1 MTETIRLGGFARS
14 RRDFIRWGWSLGAGL
29 VLPAGF
35 AGCGGGNGN
44 GSSNVARRLHDE
56 TFVEP
61 PTLESRNGLLDVT
74 LEVAYRE
81 TTLAGKP
88 VRLRSLGNSL
98 PAPTLRV
105 QPGDLLRIRLANN
118 LPPNAR
124 SVEPVRH
131 LRYPNSTNLHTHGLH
146 VTPGLVSAGV
156 YGDYVMDDPA
166 LGVQPG
172 QSRQHEF
179 RIRADHPPGACW
191 YHPHLHGATAIQV
204 GSGMAGALIIRG
216 EIDRIP
222 EIAAAVERVF
232 VFQAPITDDDGVLE
246 SFVQVTDR
254 PFNELSF
261 LVNGVQRPRLV
272 MHTGEVQNWRFVH
285 AGIFNFLN
293 LVLDGHTLHVHG
305 HDGLPRAQM
314 LAIGAETVDGLVLAP
329 GNRASVLVQ
338 AGAPGTYYL
347 RTLGPLADILAE
359 VVVIE
364 EPRPM
369 ALPAGPLPVPAL
381 LAPITDEELA
391 SGGGLQRHIVLRQIF
406 NPDGSP
412 VTAAPANAVV
422 RPGDELA
429 DWVFQTGN
437 TAIADNVFAIGA
449 AGISAT
455 GVPAL
460 PGEFVPFQSVRAA
473 KQTVP
478 LNSVEEWTVY
488 NMNAISHPF
497 HLHVYPFQV
506 VKVNGRRIDP
516 YWADTVA
523 LPPDG
528 SPTDPTSITFRT
540 RFVNFDGAFVMHC
553 HMLVHEDM
561 GMMQTVEVVA

>member
-1 MTETIRLGGFARS
+1 MTEALRSGEVSCS
-14 RRDFIRWGWSLGAGL
+14 RRDFVRWGWSLGAGL

-35 AGCGGGNGN
+35 AGCGGGNG
-44 GSSNVARRLHDE
+44 SDSTAVRRLHDE

-61 PTLESRNGLLDVT
+61 PTLESRNGVLDVT
-74 LEVAYRE
+74 LEVAYLT
-81 TTLAGKP
+81 TTLAGSP
-88 VRLRSLGNSL
+88 VKLRSLGRSI

-105 QPGDLLRIRLANN
+105 QAGDTLRIRLVNN
-118 LPPNAR
+118 LPPNPP
-124 SVEPVRH
+124 SIEPVRH

-156 YGDYVMDDPA
+156 YGDYVMDDPE

-216 EIDRIP
+216 ETDRIP
-222 EIAAAVERVF
+222 EIEAALERVF
-232 VFQAPITDDDGVLE
+232 VFQAPITNDDGVLE

-261 LVNGVQRPRLV
+261 LVNGVRRPRLV
-272 MHTGEVQNWRFVH
+272 MYTGEVQNWRFVH

-293 LVLDGHTLHVHG
+293 LVLDGHVLHVHG
-305 HDGLPRAQM
+305 HDGLPRAAL
-314 LAIGAETVDGLVLAP
+314 LAIGAEGPDGLVLAP
-329 GNRASVLVQ
+329 GNRASLLVQ
-338 AGAPGTYYL
+338 AVAPGTYYL

-359 VVVIE
+359 VLVIE
-364 EPRPM
+364 EARPM
-369 ALPAGPLPVPAL
+369 TLPVGPLPVPAL
-381 LAPITDEELA
+381 LAPISDEELA
-391 SGGGLQRHIVLRQIF
+391 SGGGLQRHIVLRQIS
-406 NPDGSP
+406 NPDRSP
-412 VTAAPANAVV
+412 VTAPPANAVV
-422 RPGDELA
+422 RPGNEIA

-437 TAIADNVFAIGA
+437 TAIADNVFAIGTA
-449 AGISAT
+449 SASGP

-460 PGEFVPFQSVRAA
+460 PGEFVPFQSARAA

-478 LNSVEEWTVY
+478 LDSVEEWTVY

-506 VKVNGRRIDP
+506 VKVNGRPIDP

-528 SPTDPTSITFRT
+528 SPSDPTSITFRT

-561 GMMQTVEVVA
+561 GMMQAVEVVA